1 MRTSTANSSETTAA
15 NLAQLSLFDPFIFE
29 LTDQVVLT
37 FQASDAG
44 DAANTFTRAVAT
56 ESAYTV
62 GQPSEFKGWR
72 LTLRGIPGEVDAFG
86 AAGPLKTQVPLVK
99 FAADLMVQMVSSS
112 EAAGSGLAGVNPDE
126 DRMRLLQLRKSYQ
139 AAAKFLQIA
148 QTKLDTLV
156 QTVRVDN
163 EDRS

>member
-37 FQASDAG
+37 FQASDTG
-44 DAANTFTRAVAT
+44 DAANTRAVAT

>member
-29 LTDQVVLT
+29 LTDQGVLI

-44 DAANTFTRAVAT
+44 DVANTFTSASAT

-62 GQPSEFKGWR
+62 GQPIEFKGWR

-86 AAGPLKTQVPLVK
+86 ALGPLKTQVPLVK
-99 FAADLMVQMVSSS
+99 FAADLTVQMVSSN
-112 EAAGSGLAGVNPDE
+112 EAAGSGLTGVDLDG
-126 DRMRLLQLRKSYQ
+126 DRLRLLQLQKSYQ

-156 QTVRVDN
+156 QTMWVDN